1 MENVFHFNLLFV
13 ICICLINVFVSFA
26 VLVSG
31 SQSEGLTKIPR
42 ESEDGLQLFNYIILY
57 YNYVKKCF
65 INIQVQKYHR
75 KYIQ

>member
-1 MENVFHFNLLFV
+1 M
-13 ICICLINVFVSFA
+13 SFA

-42 ESEDGLQLFNYIILY
+42 ESEDDLTLFNYIILY
-57 YNYVKKCF
+57 YTIMLKMCF
-65 INIQVQKYHR
+65 INIQVQKCHR